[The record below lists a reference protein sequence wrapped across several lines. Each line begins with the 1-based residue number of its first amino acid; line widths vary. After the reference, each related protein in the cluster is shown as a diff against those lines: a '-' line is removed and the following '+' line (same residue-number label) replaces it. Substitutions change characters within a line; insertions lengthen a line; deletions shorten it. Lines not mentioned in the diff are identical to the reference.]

1 MQINSSWPCFGVKLS
16 LDYNSLEVLC
26 VALST
31 QKDKIMK
38 HNIVLAVAVSVG
50 VLSVMVMVTQLN
62 NKYWKQCNINCD
74 IKTFL

>member
-1 MQINSSWPCFGVKLS
+1 MQINSSWPYFGVKLS
-16 LDYNSLEVLC
+16 LDYHSLKVLC

-62 NKYWKQCNINCD
+62 NK
-74 IKTFL
+74 